1 MNTNFSIPSYSEKTG
16 SPAHFPVF
24 WVLLGLGCAIAISL
38 APIPALLNLFHDD
51 SFFYMVIARNH
62 AAGLGYSFDGLNQT
76 NGFHLLWLWM
86 LSAVGSVATL
96 SGEQGIRIVVFLQSL
111 FSISAAL
118 LYVHLL
124 SLAKVRTL
132 VLILFFFAYVFL
144 CTFADIG
151 QESALFGF
159 LIALLIS
166 RILTAYFVLQERK
179 FHHENSSNAAWIQGT
194 SAISFGFPLLALS
207 ALAVLA
213 RLDAFFI
220 LGGIAL
226 ALGLCGQKKGAMAVM
241 AGVLIG
247 ICVTMSFNYLHF
259 AHAYSI
265 SSWLKSGF
273 DLDKLRQISIPGLAI
288 RVMIVLGLLGVAL
301 YRYREALH
309 QIWVNL
315 GDGRLNQKSEWSLP
329 AILTL
334 CAFLSYGAYFLVL
347 FVQVSALGSWYF
359 NQAMGLALF
368 LYALSTIAIS
378 SKDSISTRA
387 FNVAVMPLVLALLM
401 GASLWVVKFGW
412 ANSSGPTKEM
422 GEWLAANTPTD
433 AVIFQRDGAGAVS
446 YFARR
451 HIINGDGLVNNM
463 PYQVMLRSGKLCQ
476 YLQEQKVQYLVT
488 NVFVNQA
495 GNLQDFIYLWTKGVD
510 SIALTNVSPSKAL
523 YASPSAPIYRV
534 FKIADAASYCQ

>member
-1 MNTNFSIPSYSEKTG
+1 
-16 SPAHFPVF
+16 V
-24 WVLLGLGCAIAISL
+24 IAIGLMPTS
-38 APIPALLNLFHDD
+38 ALLNLFHDD

-62 AAGLGYSFDGLNQT
+62 ATGVGYSFDGLNQT
-76 NGFHLLWLWM
+76 NGFHLLWLWI
-86 LSAVGSVATL
+86 LSAVGSVITL
-96 SGEQGIRIVVFLQSL
+96 TGEQGIRVVVFLQSL
-111 FSISAAL
+111 FSIGAAL
-118 LYVHLL
+118 LYVRLL
-124 SLAKVRTL
+124 SLARVCTL
-132 VLILFFFAYVFL
+132 VSIAFFFAYVFL

-159 LIALLIS
+159 LIALLIYRVLS
-166 RILTAYFVLQERK
+166 LYFFSQDSES
-179 FHHENSSNAAWIQGT
+179 HHQNSNNSTWVQST
-194 SAISFGFPLLALS
+194 SSLSYVFSFLVLS
-207 ALAVLA
+207 AFSVLA

-220 LGGIAL
+220 LGGIAV
-226 ALGLCGQKKGAMAVM
+226 ALWLCGQKKGAIAVM

-247 ICVTMSFNYLHF
+247 IFITMSFNYLHF

-273 DLDKLRQISIPGLAI
+273 DLDKLRQIWIPGLAI
-288 RVMIVLGLLGVAL
+288 RVTIVLGLLGSAL
-301 YRYREALH
+301 YRYRDALC
-309 QIWVNL
+309 QSWKSWGNW
-315 GDGRLNQKSEWSLP
+315 RLHQKSEWSWL
-329 AILTL
+329 AMFTL
-334 CAFLSYGAYFLVL
+334 CVFLSYGAYFVVL

-368 LYALSTIAIS
+368 LYALSTVAKAP
-378 SKDSISTRA
+378 KDIISTRA
-387 FNVAVMPLVLALLM
+387 FNLAVMPLVLALLI
-401 GASLWVVKFGW
+401 GASLWILKFGW